1 MSHYNKTM
9 KLNEANLLKTHIYNT
24 INRKTNC
31 YYKTPISKDNIDN
44 EGTIKITKPG
54 YYYLT
59 EDIVFDIPQSTNI
72 HDYLFTKPEKS
83 EHLFGKHAGILI
95 ESDCVIL
102 DLCGHTISQSAR
114 FYAAQRFFNLIQFNN
129 FPFIKNPDKPCHN
142 TNGEHGCPV
151 VGPIPNVLIE
161 EFVTPKYIVIKNGC
175 FGLTS
180 HTAIHG
186 NNNSYIVI
194 ENLVASNFEVSMITL
209 NKVEQIV
216 VDCVTIPN
224 SLSMVPFTP
233 FLVTVMLAIKSFLSA
248 GLNIS
253 DLSVL
258 HLALKKWATEVDKA
272 KTIDELIVLSK
283 NYPDF
288 DNSVNDYLSPC
299 GQFGM
304 SMTRKGP
311 SVHNFSDNMPS
322 ETHSSE
328 CIFIVNSKI
337 NKLEVNVFEDISIAK
352 NGKPLA
358 LIAGSVLRI
367 VTMEHPLTQ
376 EILRLLKTVPIDIR
390 KTISPL
396 DDATI
401 DNILSPSKDKPFE
414 LCRGIDN
421 MAHTSKGVVAI
432 RLDDCIHASMVNVH
446 ICDLNNIGKPL
457 SDAEIQA
464 AKIKYYSNEI
474 IMMNSTLL
482 SPNNYVGNNSCGILM
497 SSGKNYTLLCS
508 SINNVKS
515 KYGCAIGLGINNS
528 LECAFVEDLSIKDID
543 SDNNKNDSGTLLI
556 DEDSKMI
563 TLNRVTY
570 N

>member
-1 MSHYNKTM
+1 
-9 KLNEANLLKTHIYNT
+9 
-24 INRKTNC
+24 
-31 YYKTPISKDNIDN
+31 
-44 EGTIKITKPG
+44 
-54 YYYLT
+54 
-59 EDIVFDIPQSTNI
+59 
-72 HDYLFTKPEKS
+72 
-83 EHLFGKHAGILI
+83 
-95 ESDCVIL
+95 
-102 DLCGHTISQSAR
+102 
-114 FYAAQRFFNLIQFNN
+114 
-129 FPFIKNPDKPCHN
+129 
-142 TNGEHGCPV
+142 
-151 VGPIPNVLIE
+151 
-161 EFVTPKYIVIKNGC
+161 
-175 FGLTS
+175 
-180 HTAIHG
+180 
-186 NNNSYIVI
+186 
-194 ENLVASNFEVSMITL
+194 
-209 NKVEQIV
+209 
-216 VDCVTIPN
+216 
-224 SLSMVPFTP
+224 
-233 FLVTVMLAIKSFLSA
+233 MLAIKSFLSA
-248 GLNIS
+248 GLIIS

-258 HLALKKWATEVDKA
+258 HLALKKWATEVDKV
-272 KTIDELIVLSK
+272 KSIDELIVLSK
-283 NYPDF
+283 NFPDF

-328 CIFIVNSKI
+328 CIFIVNSKV

-367 VTMEHPLTQ
+367 ATMEHPLTQ
-376 EILRLLKTVPIDIR
+376 EILRLLKTVPINIR

-401 DNILSPSKDKPFE
+401 DNIVSPSKNKPFE

-432 RLDDCIHASMVNVH
+432 RLDDCIHSSIVNIH

-464 AKIKYYSNEI
+464 AKIKYYSSDI

-515 KYGCAIGLGINNS
+515 KFGCAIGLGINNS